1 MSRYLGV
8 DYGQERVGIAV
19 SDETG
24 TMASPLEVLPLKPF
38 RKFIG
43 AVKRIIREREI
54 SCIVVGIPRNM
65 DGSYGPSA
73 EAARDFATRLRE
85 AITVPIET
93 FDERLTTV
101 QASKSL
107 RDAGKNAKKQKDQID
122 SAAAQIILQTYL
134 EYLISK

>member
-8 DYGQERVGIAV
+8 DYGKERVGIAV
-19 SDETG
+19 SDETQ
-24 TMASPLEVLPLKPF
+24 TMARPLEVLPIKPF
-38 RKFIG
+38 RKFLG
-43 AVKRIIREREI
+43 AMKRLIREQEV
-54 SCIVVGIPRNM
+54 SCIVVGVPRNM

-85 AITVPIET
+85 TLTVPVET

-107 RDAGKNAKKQKDQID
+107 REAGKDARKQKNQID

-134 EYLISK
+134 DYLVQK

>member
-8 DYGQERVGIAV
+8 DYGKVRVGIAI
-19 SDETG
+19 SDETES
-24 TMASPLEVLPLKPF
+24 MATPLEVLPIKPF

-43 AVKRIIREREI
+43 AMKRIIRDNEV

-65 DGSYGPSA
+65 DGSYGLSA
-73 EAARDFATRLRE
+73 DAARDFASRLRE
-85 AITVPIET
+85 TLTVPIEA

-101 QASKSL
+101 QAAKSL
-107 RDAGKNAKKQKDQID
+107 REAGKNTKKQKDQID

-134 EYLISK
+134 DYLISK

>member
-8 DYGQERVGIAV
+8 DYGKERVGIAL

-38 RKFIG
+38 RKFLG
-43 AVKRIIREREI
+43 AMKRIIREHEI

-85 AITVPIET
+85 ALTVPIEP

-107 RDAGKNAKKQKDQID
+107 RDAGKSAKKQKKQID

-134 EYLISK
+134 DYLTCK